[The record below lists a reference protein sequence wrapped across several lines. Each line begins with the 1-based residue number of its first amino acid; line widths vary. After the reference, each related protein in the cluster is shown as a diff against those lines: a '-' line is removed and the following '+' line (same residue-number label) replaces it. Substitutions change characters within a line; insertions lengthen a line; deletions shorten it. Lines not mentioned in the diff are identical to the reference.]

1 MRFTAFGVACL
12 FAVCL
17 TLPVLAH
24 HSHGNY
30 DISTWTVMEGTVKQV
45 IFIVPHSIVY
55 IDVKDDKGQAATWAL
70 EATNPQGIFLRG
82 VKKEDVQV
90 GDTIKVR
97 CHLPARLRHADARRQ
112 GARARRRDRMGLAS
126 RRSLNHRY
134 KRIPGVRFLSST
146 DAREENLE
154 RRSPVRR
161 ALDGDEAAYVLDDLT
176 DDCQAQA

>member
-1 MRFTAFGVACL
+1 MEPWFDHLRDELTVKLREGSDPKEAMMGFKAVGVACL

-30 DISTWTVMEGTVKQV
+30 DISMWTVMEGTVKQV

-97 CHLPARLRHADARRQ
+97 CHLLRDGGHGCLLGFVTPMHGDKARGH
-112 GARARRRDRMGLAS
+112 
-126 RRSLNHRY
+126 
-134 KRIPGVRFLSST
+134 GVEIEW
-146 DAREENLE
+146 D
-154 RRSPVRR
+154 
-161 ALDGDEAAYVLDDLT
+161 
-176 DDCQAQA
+176 